1 MKKWI
6 PALVAAVMAAWV
18 LAQFRPRPE
27 PGFRLREF
35 AQLPVLMNGRFQPF
49 DSVARNSLLQIRTK
63 QTVPVQHDGARHTFS
78 AIEWLLEVMMQPEAA
93 DERPIFRVDNVELL
107 SLLQLPEGR
116 KYYTF
121 AELRPSYDEI
131 NRQALRIEKIE
142 SAQRTAFERALMKL
156 FNAVS
161 LYQRLKVTLKPPASD
176 DFAAEIAEYERV
188 IPGGVAAVRAR
199 QAGKEF
205 DETVFNRLLE
215 LMSGYDAMARFALPL
230 VIPPAHGRAGDHD
243 WQTLGAALMGAV
255 HQTEWPPAI
264 KWYARMVSG
273 WRANKPEVF
282 NSALAEYQ
290 QWLGEHYPRQVFKVQ
305 WEYRFNV
312 FQPFYRAL
320 VIYILALVLALISL
334 LTFALLPGFAE
345 TLRRSAF
352 WLVALAVGIHTI
364 GLIFRMALEGRPPV
378 TNLYS
383 SAVFIGWAA
392 ALLGLLLERFYRVGI
407 GLIVASVVGF
417 TTLVIAH
424 HLSLGGDT
432 MEMLRAVLDT
442 NFWLATHVVTIT
454 LGYSAMFVA
463 GLLAILFIILGVFTP
478 LLNQPLGA
486 VASPA
491 GSANADPNRPSI
503 GSVFTNMVY
512 GIICFATLFSF
523 TGTVLGGIWADQSW
537 GRFWGWDPK
546 ENGALLIVI
555 WCALILHARWAG
567 LVRERGL
574 MNLAIFG
581 NVVTSFSW
589 FGVNMLGIGLHSYGF
604 MDAAFKWLVLF
615 VASQLAFIA
624 LGLLPLRYWRSF
636 QNAPQTAASADQPMA
651 TRPAEP

>member
-6 PALVAAVMAAWV
+6 PALVTALMAAWV
-18 LAQFRPRPE
+18 LAQFRAPPE
-27 PGFRLREF
+27 PDFKVREF
-35 AQLPVLMNGRFQPF
+35 AQVPILMNGRFQPF

-63 QTVPVQHDGARHTFS
+63 QTVPIRENGSRRTLS
-78 AIEWLLEVMMQPEAA
+78 AIEWLLEVMMQPERA
-93 DERPIFRVDNVELL
+93 DERAIFRVDNVELL
-107 SLLQLPEGR
+107 SLLKLPEGQ

-131 NRQALRIEKIE
+131 NRQAERIEKIE
-142 SAQRTAFERALMKL
+142 SANRTAFERALMKL

-161 LYQRLKVTLKPPASD
+161 LYQRLKVTLKPPTTD
-176 DFAAEIAEYERV
+176 DLAAEIAEYQRV
-188 IPGGVAAVRAR
+188 IPAGVAAVRAR
-199 QAGKEF
+199 QAGNEF
-205 DETVFNRLLE
+205 DATALNRLLE

-230 VIPPAHGRAGDHD
+230 VVPPAHGRAGDHD
-243 WQTLGAALMGAV
+243 WQTLGAALLGAV
-255 HQTEWPPAI
+255 HGTEWPPAI
-264 KWYARMVSG
+264 QWYARMVSG
-273 WRANKPEVF
+273 WRAGKPEMF
-282 NSALAEYQ
+282 NAALAEYR
-290 QWLGEHYPRQVFKVQ
+290 QWLGEHYPRQLAKAQ
-305 WEYRFNV
+305 WEHRFNV

-320 VIYILALVLALISL
+320 VIYVLAMVLALVSL
-334 LTFALLPGFAE
+334 LTFALLPGVAE

-352 WLVALAVGIHTI
+352 WLVALAVGIHTL

-392 ALLGLLLERFYRVGI
+392 ALVGLVLERFYRVGI

-424 HLSLGGDT
+424 HLALGGDT

-463 GLLAILFIILGVFTP
+463 GLLAILYIILGVFTP

-486 VASPA
+486 TRNPPAATDAASP
-491 GSANADPNRPSI
+491 NI
-503 GSVFTNMVY
+503 GNVFTTMVY

-546 ENGALLIVI
+546 ENGALLIVL
-555 WCALILHARWAG
+555 WCALILHARWGG

-604 MDAAFKWLVLF
+604 MDAAFKWLMLF
-615 VASQLAFIA
+615 VASQLALIA
-624 LGLLPLRYWRSF
+624 LGMLPLKYWRSF
-636 QNAPQTAASADQPMA
+636 QNAPAPGLATGSSAASTPAQP
-651 TRPAEP
+651 